1 MRGDQQRQAIF
12 GTMMQSAHCLELS
25 VFAPRRSAVHNCTR
39 TNFFLPNRNDSVLNW
54 GLDNRGQAWR
64 RPEMQNLDRYRA
76 MESLC
81 RQSAVFR
88 PLESWRL
95 LAEAEM
101 WHHKALE
108 EISSRSLRRDNA
120 APANVPI
127 RTGSP
132 RGRGG
137 GRLLQS

>member
-1 MRGDQQRQAIF
+1 MED
-12 GTMMQSAHCLELS
+12 L
-25 VFAPRRSAVHNCTR
+25 V
-39 TNFFLPNRNDSVLNW
+39 
-54 GLDNRGQAWR
+54 
-64 RPEMQNLDRYRA
+64 RYRA

-108 EISSRSLRRDNA
+108 IASRSIDCRR
-120 APANVPI
+120 
-127 RTGSP
+127 
-132 RGRGG
+132 
-137 GRLLQS
+137 

>member
-1 MRGDQQRQAIF
+1 MED
-12 GTMMQSAHCLELS
+12 L
-25 VFAPRRSAVHNCTR
+25 V
-39 TNFFLPNRNDSVLNW
+39 
-54 GLDNRGQAWR
+54 
-64 RPEMQNLDRYRA
+64 RYRA

-108 EISSRSLRRDNA
+108 EIANRSIDGKGA
-120 APANVPI
+120 APAGLLAQSASRPNA
-127 RTGSP
+127 RE
-132 RGRGG
+132 G
-137 GRLLQS
+137 GRLLAR